1 MNKVQL
7 IGNVGKDPD
16 TRSLQSG
23 GKVVTFS
30 IATSETWKDK
40 KSGER
45 KERTEWH
52 RVVVFSPGLAGI
64 AEKYIRKGSKVY
76 VEGQLETRKYQ
87 DAQKQ
92 ERYTTE
98 IVLKSYGGAIE
109 LLDRKPSETPEAAV
123 EQEGYDDETG
133 EIPT

>member
-7 IGNVGKDPD
+7 IGHVGKDPEAR
-16 TRSLQSG
+16 TMQNG
-23 GKVVTFS
+23 GKVVSFS
-30 IATSETWKDK
+30 VATSETWKDK
-40 KSGER
+40 KTGER

-52 RVVVFSPGLAGI
+52 RIVVFAPGLAGI

-92 ERYTTE
+92 DRYMTE
-98 IVLKSYGGAIE
+98 VVLKSYGGAIE

-123 EQEGYDDETG
+123 DQEGYDEETG
-133 EIPT
+133 EIPN